1 LMYLPAKFR
10 IRFLNPVDLTAYG
23 PDDAEDVAL
32 VQSIAEDIRV
42 TIQREVDDLVASRES
57 VWFG

>member
-1 LMYLPAKFR
+1 MYLPAKFK
-10 IRFLNPVDLTAYG
+10 IRFLDPVDLSAYG
-23 PDDAEDVAL
+23 PEDADDVAL
-32 VQSIAEDIRV
+32 VQSISEDIRA